1 MEVKRRTTEKI
12 EVRLSLEELTQ
23 LIEKN
28 IEAFA
33 EKVLPDQNVY
43 YDFVGYNC
51 EGKMK
56 KITQLTVI
64 KEKRTDD
71 W

>member
-12 EVRLSLEELTQ
+12 EVRLSITDLTQ
-23 LIEKN
+23 LIENN

-33 EKVLPDQNVY
+33 EKALPDQNVY
-43 YDFVGYNC
+43 YNFVGWNC
-51 EGKMK
+51 EGDMK
-56 KITQLTVI
+56 DISTLVVV